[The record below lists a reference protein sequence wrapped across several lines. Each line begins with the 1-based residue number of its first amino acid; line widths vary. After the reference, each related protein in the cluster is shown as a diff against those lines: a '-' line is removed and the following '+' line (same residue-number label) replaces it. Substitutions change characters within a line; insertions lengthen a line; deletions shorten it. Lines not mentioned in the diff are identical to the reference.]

1 MGTLDVETDL
11 ARVTEEDRSVSRLMI
26 DYWVEFARRGDPNRA
41 GLPEWPAYEPG
52 SARVLEIGDE
62 IAVRDDF
69 LAGRMEFHIRRGQ
82 EMLERA
88 P

>member
-1 MGTLDVETDL
+1 MGTLDAEADL
-11 ARVTEEDRSVSRLMI
+11 ARVTEQDRSVSRLMI
-26 DYWVEFARRGDPNRA
+26 DYWVEFARSGDPNRA
-41 GLPEWPAYEPG
+41 GLPEWPAYEPE

-82 EMLERA
+82 EMLERS